1 MITLTDLKRLLDRNP
16 QQIFQTTQDLNLYS
30 SPDCDSLVTQLLSGH
45 HLRFSPDLRKNQS
58 PNPVGAQ
65 PVADLRVLLVRSIED
80 HYPGLLA
87 LADLQHLTPSKPPV
101 PADLLDRSHIEPRLA
116 AIIDYCQAALMVPN
130 EYLWGGTIAPH
141 YDCSGLMQTAFHS
154 QGIQLPRDA
163 YQQEAFAQAIP
174 CSLTDLQPLQPGDLI
189 FFGTP
194 EKATHVGLYL
204 GQGRYLHSSGKAGRN
219 GIAID
224 TLVLDSNAPVVSH
237 RYAEQFRGAGRV
249 VTNYRPNA

>member
-1 MITLTDLKRLLDRNP
+1 MTSLTDLKPLLDRNP
-16 QQIFQTTQDLNLYS
+16 QQVFQTTQALNLYS
-30 SPDCDSLVTQLLSGH
+30 SADCDSLVTQVLSGH
-45 HLRFSPDLRKNQS
+45 HLRFSPDLS
-58 PNPVGAQ
+58 PSP
-65 PVADLRVLLVRSIED
+65 DRVLLVRTLED

-87 LADLQHLTPSKPPV
+87 LSDLQYLSPSAPPGSAE
-101 PADLLDRSHIEPRLA
+101 PLDRLHIEPRLA
-116 AIIDYCQAALMVPN
+116 AIIDYCQTALMVPN

-154 QGIQLPRDA
+154 QGIQIPRDA
-163 YQQEAFAQAIP
+163 YQQEAFATPIP
-174 CSLTDLQPLQPGDLI
+174 CSPTDLHSLEPGDLI

-204 GQGRYLHSSGKAGRN
+204 GQGRYIHSSGKAGRN

-224 TLVLDSNAPVVSH
+224 TLILDRNAPVVSH

-249 VTNYRPNA
+249 VTNYRPNT